1 MAYTYQ
7 MPPALDDTLTQNT
20 IKLLSYSPILFLF
33 NGLWMISNR
42 QMFSSWVNSIPDS
55 NEVMKTGHTVASMF
69 LKPQPS
75 TPMVLISLAFVI
87 IIVLRA
93 TLY

>member
-1 MAYTYQ
+1 
-7 MPPALDDTLTQNT
+7 
-20 IKLLSYSPILFLF
+20 
-33 NGLWMISNR
+33 
-42 QMFSSWVNSIPDS
+42 MFSSWVNSIPDS